1 MNNINWDNLNW
12 IDVIVALV
20 CLVSLVLLF
29 SYGIPQ
35 GRCNKVEETKPIEG
49 GILSEYD
56 EDATR
61 ASENVTPSDGLELV
75 TPEDTTTMTE
85 SEETTTETIPETEPE
100 ETIPETTTEETEPV
114 LEDVESVEPTPEETE
129 PISKEDLEDIKP
141 VEPDVDKPASSVTNG
156 DLELLACVIYQET
169 GGDMHCDECRRRVAD
184 VVLNRVADDRF
195 PDSIYDVLMQKGQY
209 GRYYWTGI
217 VWPERAKNPYEK
229 YAVERAYR
237 IAEEVLNG
245 QHSDLYNNG
254 YVWQAGFIQGKDNI
268 YCCGHYFGR

>member
-12 IDVIVALV
+12 IDVFVALV

-29 SYGIPQ
+29 SYDIPQ
-35 GRCNKVEETKPIEG
+35 GRYNKVEETKPIEG

-61 ASENVTPSDGLELV
+61 ASDNVTPSDGLELV
-75 TPEDTTTMTE
+75 TPEDTTAMTE
-85 SEETTTETIPETEPE
+85 PEETTPETEPE
-100 ETIPETTTEETEPV
+100 ETIPETTPEETEPA
-114 LEDVESVEPTPEETE
+114 ETE

-141 VEPDVDKPASSVTNG
+141 VEPDIDKPASSVTNG

-245 QHSDLYNNG
+245 QHSDLYDNG
-254 YVWQAGFIQGKDNI
+254 YVWQACFIQGKDNI